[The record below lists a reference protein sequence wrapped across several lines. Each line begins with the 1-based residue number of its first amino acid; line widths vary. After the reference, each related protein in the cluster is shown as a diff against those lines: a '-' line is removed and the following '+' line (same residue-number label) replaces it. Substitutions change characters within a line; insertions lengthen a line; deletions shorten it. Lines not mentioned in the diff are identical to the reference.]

1 MNILDSMSRNAIPFA
16 KLGDPKAVR
25 EGSERVVLMPSGSK
39 AKMVSLGGQW
49 VADTGTPEYTSDTL
63 PNPAMLPAGIP
74 VVVDGQLLLKKTPTG
89 MVIDGVQSRRVSV
102 SSTRLFGAVGKDT
115 TAGRTAH
122 LIMQA
127 PAHFDAVRINV
138 LSAESAGNAWKITVA
153 PSAKYNILGPVDAS
167 NGAITPTVVT
177 FGTTDR
183 RNPRN
188 PGGGAVTVTSTGS
201 SGTAAAHNLIQDRI
215 VSDLIQL
222 KSLDRADFPDRNPLI
237 YLRFYG
243 TNIPLLA
250 TSVMAD
256 NDANALKYVLGEY
269 YSGYANGDYSL
280 TNPANWSQYGAPC
293 VEIEFLL
300 RGKVVRN
307 IGITGDSTDQ
317 GWVDGTVVPQFGA
330 TINGY
335 MRRVVQ
341 YMRDQ
346 GEPVGYHV
354 CAQAGQR
361 SFMTYN
367 NVLPA
372 VISGELTHLVIR
384 PWSVNDTGTGTT
396 ASVATDAIQRTNL
409 LIQACKDY
417 GVVPILLRP
426 FAYGTVQAAQLPL
439 IHAYV
444 DSYEASGGL
453 VLDLTS
459 VLNVE
464 GSLQYLKSE
473 WLTVNAGGT
482 VVDQTHLNDAAHQAA
497 ADYIINKL
505 LWLFS

>member
-1 MNILDSMSRNAIPFA
+1 MPDIQFAPTNGNGVIYVRSESDIPENPDPSIVYMLWDGFDYRNAVRYEVSG
-16 KLGDPKAVR
+16 GDTKVSA
-25 EGSERVVLMPSGSK
+25 PS
-39 AKMVSLGGQW
+39 
-49 VADTGTPEYTSDTL
+49 
-63 PNPAMLPAGIP
+63 
-74 VVVDGQLLLKKTPTG
+74 
-89 MVIDGVQSRRVSV
+89 SRRVSV

-127 PAHFDAVRINV
+127 PAHYDAVRINV
-138 LSAESAGNAWKITVA
+138 LSAESAGNAWKVTVA
-153 PSAKYNILGPVDAS
+153 PSAKYNTLGPVDAS
-167 NGAITPTVVT
+167 NAAITPTVVT

-188 PGGGAVTVTSTGS
+188 PGGGAVTVTSTGA
-201 SGTAAAHNLIQDRI
+201 SGTSAAQNLIQDRI

-222 KSLDRADFPDRNPLI
+222 KSLDRADDPTKPPLI
-237 YLRFYG
+237 YVRVYG

-250 TSVMAD
+250 NAVMAD

-269 YSGYANGDYSL
+269 YSGYTNGDYSL

-317 GWVDGTVVPQFGA
+317 GWVDSTAVPQFGA

-341 YMRDQ
+341 HMRDQ

-354 CAQAGQR
+354 FAQAGQR

-367 NVLPA
+367 NALPA
-372 VISGELTHLVIR
+372 VVSGELTHLVIR
-384 PWSVNDTGTGTT
+384 PWSVNDTGTGST

-409 LIQACKDY
+409 LIQACNDY

-439 IHAYV
+439 IHSFV
-444 DSYEASGGL
+444 DSYKASGGL
-453 VLDLTS
+453 VLDLS
-459 VLNVE
+459 PVLNVE
-464 GSLQYLKSE
+464 GSLQYLKPE

-497 ADYIINKL
+497 ADYIIDNL

>member
-1 MNILDSMSRNAIPFA
+1 MPRYKNGIP
-16 KLGDPKAVR
+16 
-25 EGSERVVLMPSGSK
+25 S
-39 AKMVSLGGQW
+39 
-49 VADTGTPEYTSDTL
+49 YT
-63 PNPAMLPAGIP
+63 PAMLPDAASVGIGESFSN
-74 VVVDGQLLLKKTPTG
+74 GQQLIKKIPTG

-122 LIMQA
+122 LIMRA

-138 LSAESAGNAWKITVA
+138 LSAESAGNAWKVTVA
-153 PSAKYNILGPVDAS
+153 PSAKYNTLGPVDAS
-167 NGAITPTVVT
+167 NAAITPTVVT

-188 PGGGAVTVTSTGS
+188 PGGGAVTVTSTGA
-201 SGTAAAHNLIQDRI
+201 SGTAAAQNLIQDRI

-222 KSLDRADFPDRNPLI
+222 KSLDRIDDPTKPPLI
-237 YLRFYG
+237 YVRVYG

-250 TSVMAD
+250 NAVMAD

-269 YSGYANGDYSL
+269 YSGYTNGDYSL
-280 TNPANWSQYGAPC
+280 TNPAAWSQYGAPC

-300 RGKVVRN
+300 RGKLVRN

-317 GWVDGTVVPQFGA
+317 GWVDSTAVPQFGG

-335 MRRVVQ
+335 MRRVVK
-341 YMRDQ
+341 YLRDQ
-346 GEPVGYHV
+346 GEPVGYSV
-354 CAQAGQR
+354 FAQAGQR

-384 PWSVNDTGTGTT
+384 PWSVNDHGTGTT
-396 ASVATDAIQRTNL
+396 AAVAADAIQRTNL
-409 LIQACKDY
+409 LIQACKGY

-426 FAYGTVQAAQLPL
+426 FAYGSFPAAGLPL
-439 IHAYV
+439 IHSYV
-444 DSYEASGGL
+444 DSYQAAGGL
-453 VLDLTS
+453 VLDLS
-459 VLNVE
+459 PVINVD
-464 GSLQYLKSE
+464 GSLINVKPEY
-473 WLTVNAGGT
+473 LTVNSSGAI
-482 VVDQTHLNDAAHQAA
+482 VDPTHLNDAGHQAA
-497 ADYIINKL
+497 ADYITSKL